1 MRNHVTALGWIHI
14 VLDGLGLIMGILL
27 LFLFLGIGGAI
38 SATGGHDAAPALPVL
53 GVIGTFLLGLFAVL
67 SIPGLIAGIG
77 LLNFAFQ
84 RAHEFNAEEKQL
96 AQTAANQLAMA
107 LTNARLIRAQ
117 ERQIQTLTDHSKF
130 SLWCGTVH
138 SSETLQRQ
146 AIEKICKIARHH
158 ETPLRSDRC
167 VRSSVLRALVRIR
180 HRVLAAK
187 PPDAAHANGQAQHLS
202 CPPQP

>member
-77 LLNFAFQ
+77 LLNFAPWS
-84 RAHEFNAEEKQL
+84 RILAIVLSVIHLFNFPFG
-96 AQTAANQLAMA
+96 TAL
-107 LTNARLIRAQ
+107 
-117 ERQIQTLTDHSKF
+117 
-130 SLWCGTVH
+130 
-138 SSETLQRQ
+138 
-146 AIEKICKIARHH
+146 
-158 ETPLRSDRC
+158 
-167 VRSSVLRALVRIR
+167 
-180 HRVLAAK
+180 
-187 PPDAAHANGQAQHLS
+187 
-202 CPPQP
+202 